1 MNYYF
6 TFWRRRRRGEPGAG
20 MVALFFEVYGAF
32 CVFALVVFLVWAAV
46 AKLRPD
52 LDEEELDLAELE
64 KLEKLK
70 KLVSSEESCG
80 ALSIES
86 PIIEKP
92 SSLPPARPVKQGK
105 RSIRTRPHLF
115 HTRKPRTTWS

>member
-6 TFWRRRRRGEPGAG
+6 SFWRRRRKGEPGAG

-32 CVFALVVFLVWAAV
+32 SVFALVVFLVWAAV

-52 LDEEELDLAELE
+52 LEEEELDLAEL
-64 KLEKLK
+64 KKLK
-70 KLVSSEESCG
+70 SSDESCG
-80 ALSIES
+80 APSIES

-92 SSLPPARPVKQGK
+92 SSSPRTRPVKRGK
-105 RSIRTRPHLF
+105 GSIRTRPHLF
-115 HTRKPRTTWS
+115 HTPKPRTTWS

>member
-1 MNYYF
+1 
-6 TFWRRRRRGEPGAG
+6 

-32 CVFALVVFLVWAAV
+32 SVFALVVFLVWAAV

-52 LDEEELDLAELE
+52 LEEEELDLAELE

-70 KLVSSEESCG
+70 SSEESCG

-92 SSLPPARPVKQGK
+92 SSSPRVRPVKRGK